1 MAYEIVVHELA
12 VKELESLRAFDRRR
26 VLAEIRGQLTDQPTG
41 ATRRRKCLMDLTP
54 SFDHEL
60 PVWELR
66 VGPFRVFYDVQDE
79 ERRVHVRAVRRKE
92 PTQKTE
98 EIT

>member
-12 VKELESLRAFDRRR
+12 VEELAAIRSFDQRR
-26 VLAEIRGQLTDQPTG
+26 LITEIREQLTDHPG
-41 ATRRRKCLMDLTP
+41 VPTRRRKCLVDLEP
-54 SFDHEL
+54 AFEHET

-66 VGPFRVFYDVQDE
+66 VGDFRVFYDVQDD

-92 PTQKTE
+92 SSQRTE
-98 EIT
+98 DIV